1 MAPSACSPNLTG
13 YTDNDQVTTPR
24 GELSAVSFVD
34 KVKVKVK
41 NKVGELRGRGKETA
55 GKATDNRDLRAD
67 GASERGIA
75 DLRNAGEKTKDA
87 FRH

>member
-1 MAPSACSPNLTG
+1 M
-13 YTDNDQVTTPR
+13 TTPR

-34 KVKVKVK
+34 KVKVKVKNKNK

>member
-1 MAPSACSPNLTG
+1 M
-13 YTDNDQVTTPR
+13 TTPR

-34 KVKVKVK
+34 KVKVK
-41 NKVGELRGRGKETA
+41 NKVGKLRGRGKETA

>member
-13 YTDNDQVTTPR
+13 YTHNDQVTTPR

-34 KVKVKVK
+34 KIK

-87 FRH
+87 FRR